1 MPKFK
6 LNIVFLLLADESKS
20 ENEKD
25 ENRQREIKKETRRQR
40 EEANNKLVQN
50 EGLNAKNHYTVNRC
64 VQVVSETNSSGSDIF
79 ADSSKT
85 FSDDDSVFDASS
97 QDSLGRVQQRYGAIN
112 RLENDSVEEP
122 EQVQE
127 RIRLERIES
136 AMKDEGA
143 AVWSM

>member
-1 MPKFK
+1 M
-6 LNIVFLLLADESKS
+6 
-20 ENEKD
+20 
-25 ENRQREIKKETRRQR
+25 
-40 EEANNKLVQN
+40 
-50 EGLNAKNHYTVNRC
+50 NAKNHYTVNRC

-143 AVWSM
+143 AVWSMQKARESLYLKDLPVVKSRSNFETKKEQVSYCKQKLRYIERLDAGKKDSFM

>member
-1 MPKFK
+1 M
-6 LNIVFLLLADESKS
+6 
-20 ENEKD
+20 
-25 ENRQREIKKETRRQR
+25 
-40 EEANNKLVQN
+40 
-50 EGLNAKNHYTVNRC
+50 NAKNHYTVNRC

-112 RLENDSVEEP
+112 RLGNDSVEEP

-143 AVWSM
+143 AVWSLQKARESLYPKDLLAVKSRSNFETKKEQVSYCKQKLRYIERLDAGKKDSFM